1 MSKHLSSLLSI
12 LLSGVLLHAQTDLS
26 ILNVVAQAHKIV
38 DTLASP
44 YMGGRGYVDNGN
56 QRAATYLNNQFKKL
70 GLLSFDKT
78 YEQKFDYPVN
88 TYPTPY
94 SVSIND
100 KLTEPGADYIIIPST
115 PAINGTFPVIRFDR
129 TTMQDTNMVKDFF
142 TKDYTNSFILIDDT
156 GADPQPPI
164 GGTVAK
170 EKEIWESLKQNP
182 FKAKGIIYLCDKL
195 TEETSETVGDFAFL
209 NALRNGPF
217 RYATT
222 ITIDIKNK
230 FISSFPTENL
240 IGYIKGNVKPDSFI
254 VFTAHYDH
262 LGKMGSIYFPG
273 ANDNASGIA
282 MLLSLARYYTQ
293 HKDSLRYSIAF
304 MAFSGEEIAL
314 LGSKY
319 YTEHPLFPL
328 SKIRFL
334 INMDIMGTGDEGITV
349 VNGTI
354 YKDAFNDL
362 VKINDNLHLLK
373 LVKLRGETAN
383 SDHYFFYKNHVPS
396 FFIYTLGGIKAYHDI
411 YDRRETLP
419 LTDFSEVYKLLIQF
433 TADLNKGRFR

>member
-1 MSKHLSSLLSI
+1 MTKRNLI
-12 LLSGVLLHAQTDLS
+12 LYTGFLFSTAVYAQGDLD

-56 QRAATYLNNQFKKL
+56 LRAAIYLNNQFKKL
-70 GLLSFDKT
+70 GLQQFDKSF
-78 YEQKFDYPVN
+78 EQKFEYPVN

-94 SVSIND
+94 SVSVND
-100 KLTEPGADYIIIPST
+100 NLATPGADYIVIPST
-115 PAINGTFPVIRFDR
+115 PTISGTFTVVRFDR
-129 TTMQDTNMVKDFF
+129 TTLKDSNLVKDFF
-142 TKDYTNSFILIDDT
+142 THDYSNSFVLIDDS
-156 GADPQPPI
+156 GATDK
-164 GGTVAK
+164 K
-170 EKEIWESLKQNP
+170 EKDIWESLKLNP

-195 TEETSETVGDFAFL
+195 TEETSQTVADYASL
-209 NALRNGPF
+209 DALRNGLF
-217 RYATT
+217 KYATT
-222 ITIDIKNK
+222 ITLEIKNK
-230 FISSFPTENL
+230 LINSFPTQNL

-282 MLLSLARYYTQ
+282 MLLSIARYYTQ
-293 HKDSLRYSIAF
+293 HKDSLRYSVAF

-328 SKIRFL
+328 ANIRFL

-354 YKDAFNDL
+354 FKSAFDDL
-362 VKINDNLHLLK
+362 VKINDSQHLLK
-373 LVKLRGETAN
+373 LIKLRGETAN
-383 SDHYFFYKNHVPS
+383 SDHYFFYKAHVPS
-396 FFIYTLGGIKAYHDI
+396 IFIYTMGGIKAYHDI

-419 LTDFSEVYKLLIQF
+419 LSNFSNVYKLLIQF
-433 TADLNKGRFR
+433 TGDINNRRFN

>member
-1 MSKHLSSLLSI
+1 MAKRISVLFTSLLFGAS
-12 LLSGVLLHAQTDLS
+12 LFAQDDLS
-26 ILNVVAQAHKIV
+26 TLNVAAQAHRIV

-56 QRAATYLNNQFKKL
+56 QRAATYLNNKFKKL
-70 GLLSFDKT
+70 GLLPFGKS
-78 YEQKFDYPVN
+78 YEQKFEYPVN

-94 SVSIND
+94 SVTVND
-100 KLTEPGADYIIIPST
+100 NVTTPGADYIIIPST
-115 PAINGTFPVIRFDR
+115 PTTNGTFPVVRFDR
-129 TTMQDTNMVKDFF
+129 TTLQDTNMVKDFF
-142 TKDYTNSFILIDDT
+142 TKDYSNSFILIDDT
-156 GADPQPPI
+156 GATDK
-164 GGTVAK
+164 K
-170 EKEIWESLKQNP
+170 EKEIWESLKSNP

-209 NALRNGPF
+209 NALRTGPF

-222 ITIDIKNK
+222 ITIDVKNK

-240 IGYIKGNVKPDSFI
+240 IGYIKGKVRPDSFI

-282 MLLSLARYYTQ
+282 MLLSLARYYSQ
-293 HKDSLRYSIAF
+293 HSDSLRYSVAF

-319 YTEHPLFPL
+319 YTENPLFPL
-328 SKIRFL
+328 ANIRFL

-349 VNGTI
+349 VNGTV
-354 YKDAFNDL
+354 YDAAFKDL
-362 VKINDNLHLLK
+362 VKINDEQHLLK

-383 SDHYFFYKNHVPS
+383 SDHYYFYKNHVPD
-396 FFIYTLGGIKAYHDI
+396 FFIYTMGGIKAYHDI

-419 LTDFSEVYKLLIQF
+419 LTKFNEVYKLLLQF
-433 TADLNKGRFR
+433 TEDINQRKFR